1 MGAKNSSQ
9 YKNNT
14 QKSILV
20 QQYKSIRGLKYVI
33 RYNLDKF
40 YNYWNS
46 IRYNNSDDS
55 NSGKEE
61 EMREIEEKE
70 IQK

>member
-1 MGAKNSSQ
+1 MINNSHFN
-9 YKNNT
+9 NNT

-33 RYNLDKF
+33 RYTLDKF
-40 YNYWNS
+40 YNHRNS
-46 IRYNNSDDS
+46 NKYNNNNDS
-55 NSGKEE
+55 NSGKGK